1 MIRLRLQM
9 LAPLSTRC
17 SWKRRT
23 SSGVAVSGE
32 RLSQAANRLQLETWL
47 RCLCGVSLRAAIS
60 SSIRWRSGLTVSVL
74 LMESSILSEV
84 DNTSI
89 LRTGTRYWGPLARLR
104 ASRLLLPRSGLERS
118 DFVHWPISSQIDVR
132 SHVGDWGISGRSAQF
147 LETTRMTRRRRRP
160 CVNDDHR
167 DHRPSLPAGVAP
179 TANLHRASGTAP
191 VYFELASLVT
201 KRRNIMRIAA
211 CRIRVCLGS
220 GALLVAMAGITG
232 SAEARLTK
240 IHAGQPVLIDVPA
253 FGATRSYLKIFGTY
267 EGEID
272 PSDRRNAGIA
282 DIALAPLTAGKVR
295 YSSTFAILRPQNPA
309 TG

>member
-118 DFVHWPISSQIDVR
+118 DFVPWPFASNP
-132 SHVGDWGISGRSAQF
+132 GRSA
-147 LETTRMTRRRRRP
+147 LR
-160 CVNDDHR
+160 
-167 DHRPSLPAGVAP
+167 SLFGAERTCG
-179 TANLHRASGTAP
+179 RG
-191 VYFELASLVT
+191 
-201 KRRNIMRIAA
+201 RRNDANDRCWGFLSSVENGPISDSHG
-211 CRIRVCLGS
+211 V
-220 GALLVAMAGITG
+220 
-232 SAEARLTK
+232 K
-240 IHAGQPVLIDVPA
+240 IIQATTAKIDAVP
-253 FGATRSYLKIFGTY
+253 
-267 EGEID
+267 
-272 PSDRRNAGIA
+272 
-282 DIALAPLTAGKVR
+282 
-295 YSSTFAILRPQNPA
+295 
-309 TG
+309 